1 MRRGT
6 LLAILALAAAR
17 EKPTSRAARRARK
30 AWLNGTK
37 PPTLNTFYFYV
48 DRDDPKN
55 TTVPSSITTM
65 LHKAKAHVIA
75 QTDWCQ
81 ARRPRPG
88 ARLSYPGK
96 KDKKISYM
104 LSRQRYAEWLPTA
117 LNVTGCSTF
126 SKKRGTGA
134 GHGSRG
140 HG

>member
-6 LLAILALAAAR
+6 LLAIIALTAAR
-17 EKPTSRAARRARK
+17 EKPTSRSARRARK

-55 TTVPSSITTM
+55 TTVPPSITTM
-65 LHKAKAHVIA
+65 IA
-75 QTDWCQ
+75 RAQRD
-81 ARRPRPG
+81 ARRWGVDIRAEVHG
-88 ARLSYPGK
+88 FVSGREL
-96 KDKKISYM
+96 

-117 LNVTGCSTF
+117 INTTGCTTF